1 MKRSVKI
8 LIAVVVLIIV
18 ARLLLPYFVLRYVNK
33 TLADMGDYTG
43 HVEDIDIA
51 LLRGA
56 YQIKALVIKKVNG
69 KVKEPFVKIPR
80 SDLSVEW
87 KSLFKGRL
95 VGEVECYEPEL
106 NFSFSTNESTR
117 QTGQGA
123 DWTQVVKDL
132 LPIQINRFAVING
145 QVNLVKLFAAADADL
160 SLQKVNGELRN
171 IRNVDE
177 KSGKLPSP
185 VWLTGDVPG
194 YGGTMRFDA
203 NMYLLKDVPDF
214 NYNLK
219 FTDLQLVKLN
229 PIARPYANVD
239 FDKGTMSV
247 FSEMAMN
254 DGKLNGYLKPLT
266 KDMTIFRL
274 KEPGEHRTV
283 GRFFTELL
291 AQGATEV
298 LENRKRDQVATRVP
312 LTGTVDDIKTP
323 VWPTIFGVLRNAYVQ
338 AFEQKF
344 DNDITFTDALQSFKE
359 DFKEKRAARKAE
371 RKEKRADRK
380 AERKAKRAERKAER
394 EAKKKE

>member
-1 MKRSVKI
+1 M
-8 LIAVVVLIIV
+8 LVLLVV

-56 YQIKALVIKKVNG
+56 YQIDNLTIKKVNG
-69 KVKEPFVKIPR
+69 TVKEPFVSIPR

-87 KSLFKGRL
+87 KSLFKGKL

-106 NFSFSTNESTR
+106 NFSFSDNESTR
-117 QTGQGA
+117 QTGEGA

-145 QVNLVKLFAAADADL
+145 RVELLKLFTSADAGL
-160 SLQKVNGELRN
+160 SLEKVNGELRN
-171 IRNVDE
+171 IRNVEE

-194 YGGTMRFDA
+194 YGGTMRFNA
-203 NMYLLKDVPDF
+203 NMYLLKEIPDF
-214 NYNLK
+214 NYDLK
-219 FTDLQLVKLN
+219 FTDLQLAKLN
-229 PIARPYANVD
+229 PIVREYANVD
-239 FDKGTMSV
+239 FEKGTMSL

-254 DGKLNGYLKPLT
+254 DGRLNGYLKPLT

-274 KEPGEHRTV
+274 KEPGEKRTV

-291 AQGATEV
+291 AEAGSEV
-298 LENRKRDQVATRVP
+298 LENQKRDQVATRVP
-312 LTGTVDDIKTP
+312 LTGSIENIDTP
-323 VWPTIFGVLRNAYVQ
+323 MWPTLFGVLRNAYVQ
-338 AFEQKF
+338 AFESKF
-344 DNDITFTDALQSFKE
+344 DNDITFNDAFNSFKQ
-359 DFKEKRAARKAE
+359 DFKEKRAERKAE
-371 RKEKRADRK
+371 RKERRADRK
-380 AERKAKRAERKAER
+380 AERKAKREARKKER
-394 EAKKKE
+394 EASKNDKEK